1 MKERL
6 FKFLLDQTFLYDY
19 FINNILYKLFPKE
32 KPEFY
37 TEQIGKNNFLQKLY
51 SIKDIFHNQLKYH
64 NKIFHFNHQHIKFEF
79 SDYFFLSLLISDE
92 PDIIHYNYDYNL
104 IISIDNKNKSSQ
116 NSLKKI
122 MTAKVILDLIN
133 NFKNVGDNKEEEYEK
148 NLKKIEKDNREI
160 IENNISEIKELKIN
174 LTIDDIIS
182 MKIDDL
188 YIKVIESIMEFDKFE
203 VSEKIFLQLGLDVIN
218 ISNVKS
224 KKLEKKVKYIISEIQ
239 DLFDKEKI
247 NYYYILVKY
256 IFNTNSSINSINLL
270 KSFQQSLIK
279 ILKS

>member
-51 SIKDIFHNQLKYH
+51 SIKDIFHKQLK
-64 NKIFHFNHQHIKFEF
+64 NHDEISYLNQEDIKFEL
-79 SDYFFLSLLISDE
+79 SDYFYLSLLISDE
-92 PDIIHYNYDYNL
+92 PDIINYNYDCNL

-116 NSLKKI
+116 NSLKKSMI
-122 MTAKVILDLIN
+122 AKIIIDLIN

-174 LTIDDIIS
+174 L
-182 MKIDDL
+182 
-188 YIKVIESIMEFDKFE
+188 
-203 VSEKIFLQLGLDVIN
+203 
-218 ISNVKS
+218 
-224 KKLEKKVKYIISEIQ
+224 KL
-239 DLFDKEKI
+239 
-247 NYYYILVKY
+247 
-256 IFNTNSSINSINLL
+256 
-270 KSFQQSLIK
+270 
-279 ILKS
+279 